1 MASFFDFKKY
11 VSARVVLCSF
21 LLSSG
26 TVFAQAEITGRN
38 AAMGLDRSRIS
49 QADQELGNWL
59 SHGRTYDE
67 QRYSPLKAIN
77 ANNVDQ
83 LGLSWSYEFPTAR
96 GKEATPLVVD
106 GTLYVTGSWS
116 VVFAFNAQSGELLW
130 TFDPAVPRELAGNFC
145 CDVVNRGVAF
155 WEGKIYVGTLDGRL
169 IALDAT
175 SGKQLWST
183 QTTPKDKP
191 YSISGAPRVV
201 KGKVI
206 IGNGGAEMGV
216 RGFVSAYDANSGDL
230 VWRFYTIP
238 GNPAEG
244 FEAPELEMA
253 AKTWAGEWWKFGGG
267 GTAWDSFAYDPN
279 NDLFYIGVGN
289 GSPWSHRQR
298 SEGKGDNLFL
308 SSIVAVRPDT
318 GEYVWHYQTTP
329 KDSWDYTATQHMIL
343 ADMEI
348 DGKNRQVIMQAPKN
362 GFFYVL
368 DRLSGELISA
378 EKYTTVTWASHVD
391 LKTGRPVE
399 NPDMHYGAEEARV
412 IFPGPLGGHSWQPMS
427 YSRHSGLVYI
437 PAHNIPGVYR
447 LDKAFGERKSYW
459 QNGSDWLDVSLPEDA
474 KAIADAKETIFGQL
488 IAWDPVA
495 QKPRW
500 TVNFPNVWNGG
511 VLSTAGGLVFQGN
524 AEGTF
529 VAYRDNDGSKLWEFN
544 SQAGIIAAPITYT
557 VAGEQYVAVMS
568 GWGGGYGSAAGILAT
583 RSEGWGKKSRLMVF
597 KLGGKAELPVEVQ
610 QQKTVDSAVLS
621 YPVDTDKAA
630 EGKSLYMNNCHFCHG
645 DGVVSSSA
653 IPDLR
658 YLSDGKHNIFSQI
671 LLDGLFKSIGMPS
684 FQGRLTEAEAE
695 AIRQYIVQKTIAD
708 FGKPNNRSE

>member
-1 MASFFDFKKY
+1 MALSVDFKKY
-11 VSARVVLCSF
+11 ISAWVVVFGF
-21 LLSSG
+21 LLSCTTG
-26 TVFAQAEITGRN
+26 FAHAENTEKKPALGS
-38 AAMGLDRSRIS
+38 DRSRIS
-49 QADQELGNWL
+49 QADQEPENWL
-59 SHGRTYDE
+59 SHGRSYDE

-77 ANNVDQ
+77 VDNVDQ

-106 GTLYVTGSWS
+106 GILYVTGSWS

-169 IALDAT
+169 IALDAAN
-175 SGKQLWST
+175 GKQRWST

-191 YSISGAPRVV
+191 YSITGAPRVV

-206 IGNGGAEMGV
+206 IGNGGAEMSV
-216 RGFVSAYDANSGDL
+216 RGFVSAYDANSGKL

-238 GNPAEG
+238 GNPAED

-253 AKTWAGEWWKFGGG
+253 AKTWSGEWWKFGGG
-267 GTAWDSFAYDPN
+267 GTAWDSFAYDAK

-289 GSPWSHRQR
+289 GSPWSHILR

-308 SSIVAVRPDT
+308 SSIVAVRPNT

-368 DRLSGELISA
+368 DRVTGELISA

-399 NPDMHYGAEEARV
+399 NPDMHYGAEQAKV
-412 IFPGPLGGHSWQPMS
+412 IFPGPLGGHSWHPMS
-427 YSRHSGLVYI
+427 YSQRSGLVYI
-437 PAHNIPGVYR
+437 PAQNIPGIYR

-459 QNGSDWLDVSLPEDA
+459 QNGSDWLDVSCRKMPRQLPTP
-474 KAIADAKETIFGQL
+474 KRLF
-488 IAWDPVA
+488 
-495 QKPRW
+495 
-500 TVNFPNVWNGG
+500 
-511 VLSTAGGLVFQGN
+511 
-524 AEGTF
+524 
-529 VAYRDNDGSKLWEFN
+529 
-544 SQAGIIAAPITYT
+544 
-557 VAGEQYVAVMS
+557 
-568 GWGGGYGSAAGILAT
+568 LA
-583 RSEGWGKKSRLMVF
+583 
-597 KLGGKAELPVEVQ
+597 
-610 QQKTVDSAVLS
+610 
-621 YPVDTDKAA
+621 
-630 EGKSLYMNNCHFCHG
+630 SL
-645 DGVVSSSA
+645 
-653 IPDLR
+653 
-658 YLSDGKHNIFSQI
+658 
-671 LLDGLFKSIGMPS
+671 
-684 FQGRLTEAEAE
+684 
-695 AIRQYIVQKTIAD
+695 
-708 FGKPNNRSE
+708 